1 MIYPLLDG
9 TTRRKRGELGHVHL
23 PQSSTP
29 DPSSVPVLKRV
40 GNPHETEVLPGDAHP
55 RNLKP
60 SPGAPGQITASR
72 RFPVQPELLERK
84 GSRPTA
90 LFGICYF
97 ILCLLGRCDC
107 SFWLACGNENQ
118 AEGTAVPMPQGLMCE
133 KPWGTKG
140 RARYGQ
146 PELHQFLALV
156 SLVEHQVMQRKK
168 K

>member
-9 TTRRKRGELGHVHL
+9 TTRGKRGELGRVHL

-29 DPSSVPVLKRV
+29 NPSSMPVLKRV

-107 SFWLACGNENQ
+107 SFWLVVMKTRLKAQPCPRLRVSCVRNPGEQ
-118 AEGTAVPMPQGLMCE
+118 KEGLGMDSQS
-133 KPWGTKG
+133 
-140 RARYGQ
+140 
-146 PELHQFLALV
+146 FI
-156 SLVEHQVMQRKK
+156 SLWHWFP
-168 K
+168 